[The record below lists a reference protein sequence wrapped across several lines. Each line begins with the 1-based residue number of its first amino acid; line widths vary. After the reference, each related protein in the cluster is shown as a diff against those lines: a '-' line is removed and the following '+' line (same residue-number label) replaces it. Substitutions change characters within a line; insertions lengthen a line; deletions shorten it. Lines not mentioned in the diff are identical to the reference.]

1 MQICTRLLILNRYTM
16 EHQFCIELA
25 SCYGIEEAIIIHK
38 LYFWI
43 KKNVANGNNFHDGR
57 YWTYNSSKAFS
68 ILFPYM
74 TESKIY
80 RVLKSLEEKGLIV
93 KGNYNDTKYDRT
105 TWYSLSDKAI
115 KELYALKY
123 DTNGFSES
131 VLQNNEKDFA
141 KMQNGN
147 NESEKPI
154 PYSKQTD
161 SNTDGKQEEKKEW
174 RDSFEVYLALI
185 NKAKEN
191 ILADSEF
198 RQYIERYYP
207 NADYEATLNKLID
220 GFWGKAEGWEYCKSK
235 RKGKTINM
243 TSALKK
249 NMDKRERI
257 VYKSKQSQNKSVSS
271 QPTKVPLHPDLK
283 IIDEEGTLNDGT
295 FVKNGYRYYF
305 SKQQG
310 QAFSIP
316 PSAEPMP
323 QDVDVEYDY
332 KFGWYEC

>member
-1 MQICTRLLILNRYTM
+1 MKYTITINQNRSVEWKLTASESIVFSWIYELPSWAEKM
-16 EHQFCIELA
+16 E
-25 SCYGIEEAIIIHK
+25 YNGTTY
-38 LYFWI
+38 YFGSR
-43 KKNVANGNNFHDGR
+43 NVACKELPIITD
-57 YWTYNSSKAFS
+57 
-68 ILFPYM
+68 
-74 TESKIY
+74 KIDTMY
-80 RVLKSLEEKGLIV
+80 RLYKSLEKKGLISMV
-93 KGNYNDTKYDRT
+93 LLQKKDYIAITEKGKQWYYDNELPSNGKKSEEARNEIRESSEINPTNKYTNDKDT
-105 TWYSLSDKAI
+105 SDKEI
-115 KELYALKY
+115 
-123 DTNGFSES
+123 
-131 VLQNNEKDFA
+131 
-141 KMQNGN
+141 
-147 NESEKPI
+147 
-154 PYSKQTD
+154 
-161 SNTDGKQEEKKEW
+161 EEEKEW

-198 RQYIERYYP
+198 RQYIERYYS

-271 QPTKVPLHPDLK
+271 QPTKVPLHPELK
-283 IIDEEGTLNDGT
+283 VIDDEGTLNDGT
-295 FVKNGYRYYF
+295 FLKNGFRYYF

-316 PSAEPMP
+316 PSSEPMP
-323 QDVDVEYDY
+323 QDVNVEYDY

>member
-1 MQICTRLLILNRYTM
+1 MELSGNITIIEAEDNFKRVHKSIIENKNIDCETLGIYTRIIVLGLKWKLNIKGLSAHLDISDSRIRKSIALLEQEGYVVRTAVRGEGGKFFGWNYQIMPTPIEEGKRSSAGKPTSQKTDTRLNGQDGEPTTRLTDNTVNGGDNNNKPKERIDLNNY
-16 EHQFCIELA
+16 
-25 SCYGIEEAIIIHK
+25 K
-38 LYFWI
+38 
-43 KKNVANGNNFHDGR
+43 
-57 YWTYNSSKAFS
+57 
-68 ILFPYM
+68 
-74 TESKIY
+74 TE
-80 RVLKSLEEKGLIV
+80 
-93 KGNYNDTKYDRT
+93 
-105 TWYSLSDKAI
+105 
-115 KELYALKY
+115 
-123 DTNGFSES
+123 
-131 VLQNNEKDFA
+131 
-141 KMQNGN
+141 
-147 NESEKPI
+147 
-154 PYSKQTD
+154 
-161 SNTDGKQEEKKEW
+161 QEEKKEW
-174 RDSFEVYLALI
+174 RDSFEVYLALV

-198 RQYIERYYP
+198 RQYIERYYS

-283 IIDEEGTLNDGT
+283 IIDSEGTLNDGT